1 LIGWEHSMKN
11 ELIIAK
17 RTGVPRKNAQ
27 PRLEQILTE
36 LNLLDLHAR
45 FIY

>member
-1 LIGWEHSMKN
+1 MKN

-17 RTGVPRKNAQ
+17 RTGVPRKNA
-27 PRLEQILTE
+27 PERLEQILTE
-36 LNLLDLHAR
+36 LNLLDLRER